1 MKYLL
6 ATLGGAALTLCIFA
20 GGVAFAITY
29 LAADRVPVKKPSLD
43 ASLVF
48 RTDVVK
54 VDPKQQDYE
63 RVEARVAPERTIQT
77 GSFIADVELVPEID
91 DLATAALPDADLPD
105 SSSLSDEHV
114 NWCQS
119 KYRSYRRESN
129 SYTPYGGGTRE
140 CVSPFSEEATVTG
153 EDEPI
158 LLEASASE
166 SSAGE
171 LMSHQASGVQLSD
184 EHIMSCFERYRSYRP
199 EDNTYQ
205 PYSGGPRVQCQ

>member
-6 ATLGGAALTLCIFA
+6 ATLGGVALTLCIFA
-20 GGVAFAITY
+20 GGVAFAVTY
-29 LAADRVPVKKPSLD
+29 LAADRVPVKRPSLD
-43 ASLVF
+43 SSLVF

-54 VDPKQQDYE
+54 VNLKQQDYE
-63 RVEARVAPERTIQT
+63 RVEPRDVPERSIQT

-91 DLATAALPDADLPD
+91 DISTAAPGPDLPGA
-105 SSSLSDEHV
+105 SGLSDEHV
-114 NWCQS
+114 NWCRDR
-119 KYRSYRRESN
+119 YRSYQQDTN
-129 SYTPYGGGTRE
+129 SYTPYGGGSRE
-140 CVSPFSEEATVTG
+140 CVSPFTDGTTATGQDEA
-153 EDEPI
+153 I

-166 SSAGE
+166 SAAGE
-171 LMSHQASGVQLSD
+171 LVPHQASAVQRSD